1 MIHSRTLHA
10 LEFPQ
15 ITEHLASLCLSPAG
29 RERAL
34 ELRPLEDAA
43 AVTHAARLY
52 DESAVWAARPMGEGG
67 VALGSFPDVG
77 AFLRVAEK
85 PGLQPDTDAFWALRE
100 MLRLAK
106 AAHASIALPEA
117 EDQWPHLLALAQ
129 ETPLPVQLTAALL
142 RCISDDGLIRDESS
156 PELFQVRSELRR
168 LHQNCMRRVKD
179 YAMQYNMLAWLQDE
193 FMTLSSDRYV
203 LPLKANFKGRMQGII
218 HDWSQTG
225 ETCYFEPMFLVEINN
240 RLQELKREEREEEH
254 KVLAYLRSLL
264 LAELPGARA
273 ALELLAQLDV
283 LQAKRR
289 LAAEYDGRCV
299 PLSPVEE
306 GVCLLETRHPLL
318 ALVSLRQRKDERGKS
333 GGLHGSLRFEQIL
346 RSIHTHSSERERESR
361 GEEHHNRYHRHI
373 GIVIYA
379 H

>member
-67 VALGSFPDVG
+67 FALGSFPDVG

-179 YAMQYNMLAWLQDE
+179 YAMQYNMLAWLQESGIPAALVTSSNDRKMQAVRRARPE
-193 FMTLSSDRYV
+193 LEGYFSAWVTADKVTHSKPHPECFLLGAQLLGRGPGECVVFEDSFHGLAAGRAAGMTV
-203 LPLKANFKGRMQGII
+203 VG
-218 HDWSQTG
+218 
-225 ETCYFEPMFLVEINN
+225 
-240 RLQELKREEREEEH
+240 
-254 KVLAYLRSLL
+254 LATTKSR
-264 LAELPGARA
+264 AELEGRADLLIDDFARLSPA
-273 ALELLAQLDV
+273 ALW
-283 LQAKRR
+283 
-289 LAAEYDGRCV
+289 
-299 PLSPVEE
+299 EE
-306 GVCLLETRHPLL
+306 I
-318 ALVSLRQRKDERGKS
+318 
-333 GGLHGSLRFEQIL
+333 GGLS
-346 RSIHTHSSERERESR
+346 
-361 GEEHHNRYHRHI
+361 
-373 GIVIYA
+373 
-379 H
+379 

>member
-67 VALGSFPDVG
+67 FALGSFPDVG

-117 EDQWPHLLALAQ
+117 RG
-129 ETPLPVQLTAALL
+129 PVAAPA
-142 RCISDDGLIRDESS
+142 G
-156 PELFQVRSELRR
+156 
-168 LHQNCMRRVKD
+168 
-179 YAMQYNMLAWLQDE
+179 
-193 FMTLSSDRYV
+193 
-203 LPLKANFKGRMQGII
+203 
-218 HDWSQTG
+218 
-225 ETCYFEPMFLVEINN
+225 
-240 RLQELKREEREEEH
+240 
-254 KVLAYLRSLL
+254 
-264 LAELPGARA
+264 PGPGNAAARA
-273 ALELLAQLDV
+273 AHGGP
-283 LQAKRR
+283 
-289 LAAEYDGRCV
+289 AA
-299 PLSPVEE
+299 L
-306 GVCLLETRHPLL
+306 H
-318 ALVSLRQRKDERGKS
+318 LR
-333 GGLHGSLRFEQIL
+333 
-346 RSIHTHSSERERESR
+346 
-361 GEEHHNRYHRHI
+361 
-373 GIVIYA
+373 
-379 H
+379 

>member
-67 VALGSFPDVG
+67 FALGSFPDVG

-273 ALELLAQLDV
+273 ALELLAQL
-283 LQAKRR
+283 
-289 LAAEYDGRCV
+289 
-299 PLSPVEE
+299 
-306 GVCLLETRHPLL
+306 
-318 ALVSLRQRKDERGKS
+318 
-333 GGLHGSLRFEQIL
+333 
-346 RSIHTHSSERERESR
+346 
-361 GEEHHNRYHRHI
+361 EHDKNYEDF
-373 GIVIYA
+373 
-379 H
+379 